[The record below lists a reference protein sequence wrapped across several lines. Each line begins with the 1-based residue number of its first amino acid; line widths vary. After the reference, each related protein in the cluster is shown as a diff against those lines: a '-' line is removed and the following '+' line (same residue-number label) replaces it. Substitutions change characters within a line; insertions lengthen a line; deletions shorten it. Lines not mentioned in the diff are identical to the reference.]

1 MDRDHKFSPKW
12 KGPFKVVKIVN
23 RFQVEYEEEG
33 MRKKSNV
40 RYCKKYH
47 EEYKPEHVTVNMNQ
61 WETRESTER
70 TSRLREGC
78 ESRGGINCESTVA
91 MAALCRVVVKIG
103 KARYF
108 ISGLGD
114 LQRLLKRRF
123 DEEETC
129 HIVGYRSVTRKPREK
144 RLYYLFKDLLED
156 NTGLRARIRWGE
168 LQERYLQDT
177 DRSRVTIPSTRTEE
191 VPEPESRNLKA

>member
-1 MDRDHKFSPKW
+1 MELPLIMTMIMMSKL
-12 KGPFKVVKIVN
+12 
-23 RFQVEYEEEG
+23 E
-33 MRKKSNV
+33 
-40 RYCKKYH
+40 
-47 EEYKPEHVTVNMNQ
+47 PEHVTVNMNQ

-70 TSRLREGC
+70 KRRLKKGC
-78 ESRGGINCESTVA
+78 EGGRGINCESTVA
-91 MAALCRVVVKIG
+91 MAALSRVVVKIG

-129 HIVGYRSVTRKPREK
+129 QIVGYRSVTSKPREK

-156 NTGLRARIRWGE
+156 NT
-168 LQERYLQDT
+168 
-177 DRSRVTIPSTRTEE
+177 
-191 VPEPESRNLKA
+191 